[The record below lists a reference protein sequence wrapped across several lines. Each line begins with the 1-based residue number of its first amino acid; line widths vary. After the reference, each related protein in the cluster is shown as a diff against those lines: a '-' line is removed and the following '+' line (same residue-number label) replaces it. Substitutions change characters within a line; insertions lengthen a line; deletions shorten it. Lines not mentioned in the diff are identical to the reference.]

1 MKDLVSETKTCIV
14 DTIKAWNT
22 VKMKSAVS
30 WHPRKEEK
38 TTYKANRLT
47 KDK

>member
-1 MKDLVSETKTCIV
+1 MKDFVSETKTCIV
-14 DTIKAWNT
+14 DTI
-22 VKMKSAVS
+22 KMKSAVS